1 MNNYIYFGF
10 CFFVL
15 ALLSTLHL
23 FYLDQAP
30 LGTRLFFFAYGI
42 GQAILEVG
50 AFFLLSK
57 FLPRSGWFFFVLLLV
72 HFSDFTN
79 IHLMDAPISY
89 GFHCFFGCG
98 VDHFFATL
106 QAIHLNLAM
115 GLLILCTTA
124 LIPLV
129 GMLVYTITNR
139 LSEKR
144 SWNISPTQIASTL
157 CVTLAALLTL
167 EFGVRSSLPHSA
179 YTKFAKTLPFGTT
192 FFPPTYDLRSEPP
205 LPFRKEQQM
214 HDQLAQ
220 LPSSLEN
227 RPNIYI
233 WVIEAIRRDF
243 VTPETAPNWTRFG
256 ERYGTFPLSSS
267 NANATQLCW
276 YAIFHSNIPYHW
288 TTTRDQWSG
297 GSLPLTL
304 LKQLGYKL
312 RVYSSADFH
321 YYHMDQLLFGKEL
334 ALVDQMTDLS
344 SDWSLQPWERDSK
357 TLSAFFQDLEAP
369 DAREGNVYLFFMDG
383 THSEYSFPETQP
395 LRFTPVIS
403 QINYLALTH
412 SRTDLEPLKNRYR
425 NAIFQIDSLA
435 GEFLQTLTD
444 KGLLDEAI
452 ITFTADH
459 GEEFF
464 EEGSLFHGT
473 HLNTMQTHVPLLM
486 KLGNGPAPQ
495 AQLASHIDIFPTI
508 FHFLLGRSDWSNL
521 FDGISLLQESS
532 RPYLISVMQNTAQ
545 TPTEFMFQ
553 NLEEQSPVLIDWT
566 QSRDIYPFHLNG
578 TQQD

>member
-1 MNNYIYFGF
+1 
-10 CFFVL
+10 
-15 ALLSTLHL
+15 
-23 FYLDQAP
+23 
-30 LGTRLFFFAYGI
+30 
-42 GQAILEVG
+42 
-50 AFFLLSK
+50 
-57 FLPRSGWFFFVLLLV
+57 
-72 HFSDFTN
+72 
-79 IHLMDAPISY
+79 
-89 GFHCFFGCG
+89 
-98 VDHFFATL
+98 
-106 QAIHLNLAM
+106 
-115 GLLILCTTA
+115 
-124 LIPLV
+124 
-129 GMLVYTITNR
+129 
-139 LSEKR
+139 
-144 SWNISPTQIASTL
+144 
-157 CVTLAALLTL
+157 
-167 EFGVRSSLPHSA
+167 
-179 YTKFAKTLPFGTT
+179 
-192 FFPPTYDLRSEPP
+192 
-205 LPFRKEQQM
+205 
-214 HDQLAQ
+214 
-220 LPSSLEN
+220 
-227 RPNIYI
+227 
-233 WVIEAIRRDF
+233 
-243 VTPETAPNWTRFG
+243 
-256 ERYGTFPLSSS
+256 
-267 NANATQLCW
+267 
-276 YAIFHSNIPYHW
+276 
-288 TTTRDQWSG
+288 
-297 GSLPLTL
+297 
-304 LKQLGYKL
+304 
-312 RVYSSADFH
+312 
-321 YYHMDQLLFGKEL
+321 
-334 ALVDQMTDLS
+334 
-344 SDWSLQPWERDSK
+344 
-357 TLSAFFQDLEAP
+357 
-369 DAREGNVYLFFMDG
+369 MDG